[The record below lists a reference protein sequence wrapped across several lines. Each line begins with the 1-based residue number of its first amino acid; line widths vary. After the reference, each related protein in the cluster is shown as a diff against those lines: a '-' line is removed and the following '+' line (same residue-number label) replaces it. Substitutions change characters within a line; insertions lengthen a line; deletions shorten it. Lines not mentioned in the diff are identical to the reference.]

1 MHRRLVLALLGG
13 SVLLSARAARAE
25 GLLDGLTSTGTGSLT
40 DSLGSLTGGS
50 GLGAGLDT
58 GEIVAGLKEALD
70 LGTERAVGTVG
81 VMDGFNA
88 DPKIHI
94 PLPDTLQ
101 KVQSALKAVGMSG
114 MADDL
119 ELKIN
124 RGAEEASSQAT
135 PIFWSAIEGMT
146 VDDARG
152 ILNGPDDAATQ
163 YLRRTTG
170 GQLKDSMRPVVDSS
184 LSDVGAIQSYDAMM
198 GEYDNIPFV
207 PDVKADITDYALDKT
222 LDGVFYYVAV
232 EEAAIRNDPLKRS
245 TELLQTVFA
254 G

>member
-1 MHRRLVLALLGG
+1 MQRRLVLALLGG
-13 SVLLSARAARAE
+13 CVVLPWGPGRAQS
-25 GLLDGLTSTGTGSLT
+25 LLDSITSTDTGSLT
-40 DSLGSLTGGS
+40 DTLGSLTGS
-50 GLGAGLDT
+50 GGAAAGLDT
-58 GEIVAGLKEALD
+58 TEIAAGLKEALGI
-70 LGTERAVGTVG
+70 GTERAVGTVG
-81 VMDGFNA
+81 VVDGFNA
-88 DPKIHI
+88 DPRIHI
-94 PLPDTLQ
+94 PLPETLR

-119 ELKIN
+119 ELKMN
-124 RGAEEASSQAT
+124 RGAEAAASQAT

-170 GQLKDSMRPVVDSS
+170 GQLKETMRPVVDSS

-198 GEYDNIPFV
+198 GEYESIPFV
-207 PDVKADITDYALDKT
+207 PNAKADITDYALEKT
-222 LDGVFYYVAV
+222 LDGLFYYVAV
-232 EEAAIRNDPLKRS
+232 EEAAIRNDPVKRS
-245 TELLQTVFA
+245 TELLQKVFA